1 MFTVTDL
8 SGSHPFEPSNRTV
21 RLAVYCLI
29 VNAPQLIVS
38 ICYFA
43 FSSLYSRL
51 FQAKYWAD
59 FSIKPQLLRVS
70 FRHGDQQES
79 TPALQFPWAWGLSFI
94 LIKAAI
100 GWSLTQSFYL
110 LLIAGEQFT
119 ISCLVKRYS
128 VSSLNMRFDNPL
140 THGPN

>member
-1 MFTVTDL
+1 MFTVTNL
-8 SGSHPFEPSNRTV
+8 SGSRPFEPRNRTV
-21 RLAVYCLI
+21 RLAVHCLI

-38 ICYFA
+38 VCYFA

-59 FSIKPQLLRVS
+59 FSIKAQLLRVS
-70 FRHGDQQES
+70 FRHREEQES

-94 LIKAAI
+94 LLKGTM

-110 LLIAGEQFT
+110 LVIAGEH
-119 ISCLVKRYS
+119 S
-128 VSSLNMRFDNPL
+128 
-140 THGPN
+140 